1 MTGAGVTV
9 DSDEVLRDQLEGWRS
24 MARRILTA
32 AGMTAALV
40 ARLEAQPAVRMF
52 LHPGGEVHDRDTG
65 ETHTLTAETRAALE
79 LLTECDLIAEQIAAE
94 ADGRAPALRDPN
106 PVYAEL
112 TPPELRGRPV
122 RFRDGIVGGMRLMLL
137 REAMLHAH
145 WIATENR
152 QRGAAHG
159 KRGGRPPS
167 SARNLARDLKAKIG
181 TWKQAAVVL
190 PKREGVPTIWCD
202 YTLELTA
209 AGFLVTHPKT
219 GISKPVNESTLAG
232 YFRAA

>member
-1 MTGAGVTV
+1 MTGAGVAV

-40 ARLEAQPAVRMF
+40 ARLEAKPAVRMF

-94 ADGRAPALRDPN
+94 ADGRAPVLRDPN

-145 WIATENR
+145 WIATETR
-152 QRGAAHG
+152 SRSAAHG
-159 KRGGRPPS
+159 KLGGRPQG
-167 SARNLARDLKAKIG
+167 AATNLARDLKTKFG
-181 TWKQAAVVL
+181 TWKQAAAVL
-190 PKREGVPTIWCD
+190 PKREGVPTIWGD

-209 AGFLVTHPKT
+209 AGFIVTHPST
-219 GISKPVNESTLAG
+219 DIARPVRENTLAR
-232 YFRAA
+232 YFRDA